1 MPAEA
6 DPPRQRYGFK
16 PKEFEAVNAPRPES
30 GEPPA
35 PTPALNDVYA
45 LRQELRAREIAAGL
59 DTLAPPAR
67 PRANRRRRDYW
78 LLMALI
84 NGTLLPLAVWGLRT
98 GNAVL
103 FVYALSG
110 AAFASAAVTW
120 VIWGLMDRY

>member
-1 MPAEA
+1 MPEEPE
-6 DPPRQRYGFK
+6 PPRKLYGFK
-16 PKEFEAVNAPRPES
+16 PKEFEAVNAPRPEA
-30 GEPPA
+30 GEAPA

-45 LRQELRAREIAAGL
+45 LRQELREREIATGL
-59 DTLAPPAR
+59 DTLKPPDR
-67 PRANRRRRDYW
+67 PRSNRRRRDYW
-78 LLMALI
+78 LLMVLI

-120 VIWGLMDRY
+120 IIWGLLDRY